1 MPAGLPAPAVGG
13 FTTRSAGVGTAPYA
27 GANLA
32 LNVGDQ
38 PDRVRHHRRRLA
50 AAAGLAVDALV
61 FAEQVHGRGVA
72 VVQGPTREAVRG
84 VDALVSTAPG
94 LGLVVLSA
102 DCLAV
107 LLADPV
113 AGVVA
118 AVHAGRQGLVAGVL
132 QETVSVMAEL
142 GATAAGTT
150 AVLGPSVCGRCYE
163 VPVDLADEVE
173 AAVPGTRTT
182 TRRGTASVDLTAGA
196 TAVLRHCG
204 VPAIRR
210 VGGCTLEQPD
220 RLYSYRRDG
229 VTGRHGALVHL
240 A

>member
-1 MPAGLPAPAVGG
+1 MW
-13 FTTRSAGVGTAPYA
+13 
-27 GANLA
+27 
-32 LNVGDQ
+32 
-38 PDRVRHHRRRLA
+38 HHRRRLA

-72 VVQGPTREAVRG
+72 VVPAPTREAVRG
-84 VDALVSTAPG
+84 VDALVTAARG

-102 DCLAV
+102 DCLSV

-132 QETVSVMAEL
+132 QQTVAVMAEL

-163 VPVDLADEVE
+163 VPADLADEVE

-182 TRRGTASVDLTAGA
+182 TRRGTASVDLAAGA
-196 TAVLRHCG
+196 TAVLRRGG
-204 VPAIRR
+204 VQSIRS
-210 VGGCTLEQPD
+210 VGGCTLEQAD
-220 RLYSYRRDG
+220 RLFSYRRDG

-240 A
+240 S